1 MFEIQ
6 NWIGFCLKVTRFKGN
21 SDVEMEECQDDKNWS
36 RFYKKAGSLNPIF
49 LTPNRPLVHTSFTYP
64 KLNMDGFSVLNGSLG
79 YEDSTQ
85 EVQVYK
91 FVKTYRVSNAL
102 VPQLRSAVEAC
113 NPLSRE
119 KRPSSIFTFR
129 SSSFPISCSIGLPWD
144 FVNIQLELQV
154 LFCLHKTLNLAIV
167 MFCTHLCTTTKFYL
181 NYWRY
186 TVSISFLSCFWKFL
200 KFFWF
205 DSQGS
210 YSTFKLDF
218 QVLMH
223 NNARHLHSLKY
234 LSQPSH

>member
-1 MFEIQ
+1 MVLLVLFWMLISSLTI
-6 NWIGFCLKVTRFKGN
+6 NLGVAALKSFCVKWFILWFQLKI
-21 SDVEMEECQDDKNWS
+21 ECYQ
-36 RFYKKAGSLNPIF
+36 R
-49 LTPNRPLVHTSFTYP
+49 
-64 KLNMDGFSVLNGSLG
+64 
-79 YEDSTQ
+79 
-85 EVQVYK
+85 QVYK
-91 FVKTYRVSNAL
+91 FVKTYKVSNAL
-102 VPQLRSAVEAC
+102 VLQLRSAVEAC